1 MWNNILTEIE
11 NAYFKENNVNKEVEL
26 FINELFD
33 EVINTS
39 DFSLVDRS
47 HEDKVW
53 QNTHVYFLLLKSRFK
68 SITVYTLILQ
78 LSDY

>member
-1 MWNNILTEIE
+1 MN
-11 NAYFKENNVNKEVEL
+11 YSMRF
-26 FINELFD
+26 
-33 EVINTS
+33 INTS